1 MSTSVID
8 VTHQHLPSPLCQ
20 EDCTYVQN
28 NCQATWTA
36 ARVAFTDIA
45 FISCDDTSQLLVPN
59 CCTGAGIIISD
70 IPASNNRNTG
80 GVEHRAVI
88 LGTVL
93 GVLLFIVSAVVVGIV
108 LVGAKLLYWSRN
120 YNFRHPCF

>member
-1 MSTSVID
+1 M
-8 VTHQHLPSPLCQ
+8 
-20 EDCTYVQN
+20 
-28 NCQATWTA
+28 
-36 ARVAFTDIA
+36 
-45 FISCDDTSQLLVPN
+45 PN

-108 LVGAKLLYWSRN
+108 LVFEYFKKSKKKQLKKIHLDIMAM
-120 YNFRHPCF
+120 